1 MTAIVVKA
9 FNGIKPISDPR
20 LLNNNEAQ
28 IAKNVRLISGALTPL
43 SDTTYLKATASTNP
57 GTLFRYGD
65 STDEMQYWLEWAGT
79 VDVMR
84 SPIAQDQWDRLYW
97 TVPDNGATKYRPRYS
112 PNTLILSGT
121 SYPGASYELGIPVP
135 STAPVITAF
144 TPVVNYTPVTR
155 EYVLTF
161 WNPTT
166 SKESVPGPIFTTQAV
181 DGQPVNFTN
190 LTTNNL
196 GDSGVTTKRLYRKV
210 SGTFRRVAELG
221 LSVTTY
227 SDTATDASL
236 SSAPTL
242 PTGIG
247 SAPTASNRAPTVA
260 AGAAV
265 TTAAGVSRSYVY
277 TIKNISVQTGTGD
290 GVSTLYYAESAPSP
304 VRTITADTTQTV
316 TIGGLTNNLSGTHFR
331 IYRQD
336 PGQANYQLVAEIPVT
351 QSSYSDVISAT
362 VLGAPLQFDAPG
374 TQVPSSTP
382 TASVNGSTATSTV
395 KRVYMVTLVDA
406 SGNESGKS
414 PASAVVE
421 VVDGQTTVTVAH
433 SDTIPA
439 GVTKKRFYRQTVT
452 QTGGVLNMND
462 ANWRLV
468 GENTASTTSIT
479 DKAAEATLTTPL
491 APALQGL
498 PPTPTTTPTV
508 NAEIPPKRVPESRT
522 YVYTFVSAYGEEGA
536 PSDASEVV
544 DLDPEEPVT
553 VSLPSTPTGNFN
565 ITLKRIYRSSTVG
578 TRAQFQ
584 FVAEVPVAQGSYTDS
599 VDQAD
604 LGETLPSAGWV
615 QPPLGLQG
623 LRLMANGAAVGF
635 VGKTLYFSEPNL
647 PHAWPHQYPIDE
659 EIVGIGV
666 FGQSVAVLTKGYPY
680 LFQGVDPAAMASTKL
695 QLPQACA
702 SRRSI
707 VETGDGVVYAS
718 PDGLVSIG
726 ASVGIITQSMVSRAQ
741 WQVYNPTSMQAYLHN
756 GRVVIFHTSIYGE
769 RMTTLFDLSGQGAI
783 MTTGDIA
790 DDGIVT
796 TGYHDARTDTLY
808 LAQNNQIVR
817 WDSGLS
823 LPMIW
828 RSKTF
833 RLPWPDNLSVAQV
846 RANAYP
852 VTFRLIAD
860 GSVIHTETVQG
871 PDSFRL
877 PGGFRAVDY
886 YFQIEGTNT
895 VTEVV
900 IATSALELKAA

>member
-28 IAKNVRLISGALTPL
+28 VAKNVRLISGALTPL
-43 SDTTYLKATASTNP
+43 SGTTYLKDATKANP
-57 GTLFRYGD
+57 GTIFRYGN
-65 STDEMQYWLEWAGT
+65 SSDEMQYWLEWIGT
-79 VDVMR
+79 VDAMR

-97 TVPDNGATKYRPRYS
+97 TVPDNGDTKYRPRYA
-112 PNTLILSGT
+112 PNNLILAGVT
-121 SYPGASYELGIPVP
+121 YPSASYELGIPKP
-135 STAPVITAF
+135 STAPTITAF
-144 TPVVNYTPVTR
+144 TPIVSFTPVTR

-161 WNPTT
+161 WNATT
-166 SKESVPGPIFTTQAV
+166 AKESVPGPIFTTQAV
-181 DGQPVNFTN
+181 DGKPVNFTN

-196 GDSGVTTKRLYRKV
+196 GDSGVTAKRLYRKV
-210 SGTFRRVAELG
+210 AGTFRRVAEGDLA
-221 LSVTTY
+221 VTTY
-227 SDTATDASL
+227 ADTSTDASL
-236 SSAPTL
+236 ASAPTL
-242 PTGIG
+242 PAGIG
-247 SAPTASNRAPTVA
+247 SAPTASTKAPTVA
-260 AGAAV
+260 AGTASP
-265 TTAAGVSRSYVY
+265 TAAGVSRSYVY
-277 TIKNISVQTGTGD
+277 TIKNFSVQVGSGEDQTTQ
-290 GVSTLYYAESAPSP
+290 YYSESAPSP
-304 VRTITADTTQTV
+304 ARTITADTTQTV
-316 TIGGLTNNLSGTHFR
+316 TIAGLTNNLLGSHFR

-336 PGQANYQLVAEIPVT
+336 PGQSSYRLVAEIPVT
-351 QSSYSDVISAT
+351 QSSYSDVIAAT
-362 VLGAPLQFDAPG
+362 TLGAPLQFDAPG
-374 TQVPSSTP
+374 TQTPSSTP
-382 TASVNGSTATSTV
+382 TATANSSTATSTV

-414 PASAVVE
+414 PASAVVD
-421 VVDGQTTVTVAH
+421 VVDGQTDVTVVH

-439 GVTKKRFYRQTVT
+439 GVAKKRFYRQTVT
-452 QTGGVLNMND
+452 QTGGVLNMSD

-479 DKAAEATLTTPL
+479 DKAAESTLTIPL
-491 APALQGL
+491 ATALQGL
-498 PPTPTTTPTV
+498 PPTPTAIPTV
-508 NAEIPPKRVPESRT
+508 NAEIPAKRVPESRT
-522 YVYTFVSAYGEEGA
+522 YVYTFVSAYGEEGV
-536 PSDASEVV
+536 PTDASAVV
-544 DLDPEEPVT
+544 DLDPDEPVT
-553 VSLPSTPTGNFN
+553 VSLPSLPSGNVN

-578 TRAQFQ
+578 SRALFQ
-584 FVAEVPVAQGSYTDS
+584 FVGEVPAALTTYTDDIAQG
-599 VDQAD
+599 D
-604 LGETLPSAGWV
+604 LGEVLPSTSWV

-647 PHAWPHQYPIDE
+647 PHAWPHEYPIDE

-726 ASVGIITQSMVSRAQ
+726 ASVGVITQGMVSRAQ
-741 WQVYNPTSMQAYLHN
+741 WQTYGPESMQAYLHN
-756 GRVVIFHTSIYGE
+756 GRVVVFHTSIYGE
-769 RMTTLFDLSGQGAI
+769 RLTTLFDLSGQGAI

-790 DDGIVT
+790 SGGIVT
-796 TGYHDARTDTLY
+796 AGYHDARTDTLY
-808 LAQNNQIVR
+808 LMQSNQIVR
-817 WDSGLS
+817 WDSGLPLS
-823 LPMIW
+823 MIW

-846 RANAYP
+846 RASAYP

-860 GSVIHTETVQG
+860 GNVVHTETVQG

-886 YFQIEGTNT
+886 WFQIEGVNT